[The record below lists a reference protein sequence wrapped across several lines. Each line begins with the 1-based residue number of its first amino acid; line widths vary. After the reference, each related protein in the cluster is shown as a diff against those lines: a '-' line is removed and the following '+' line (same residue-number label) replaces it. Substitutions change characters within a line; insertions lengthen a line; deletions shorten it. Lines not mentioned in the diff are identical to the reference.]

1 MAEEGNTLDSHAKVQ
16 ALFDQIAPS
25 YDQGGVPWFGPIA
38 ARLVA
43 LLAPATGERAL
54 DIGAGRGAA
63 TFPLCAAVG
72 ESGHVTAFDLSPVM
86 CDLLRAEADER
97 GITNLD
103 VRRGDGVSDPLAR
116 RRFDVAAASLVL
128 FFNPDPGRTLGG
140 WVGLVRPGG
149 RIGLTSFGPIDQA
162 WQHAEDALLRH
173 APLHLLDAR
182 TSGRQGPFAT
192 TAAMSALVAAC
203 GVTDVDCHDEPLS
216 VVLPD
221 AAAWRAWTNTLGL
234 KAVWDAVPSDQLD
247 DVMEQISD
255 ALEADRNE
263 DGALHLTQQVRYATG
278 RVL

>member
-1 MAEEGNTLDSHAKVQ
+1 MISE
-16 ALFDQIAPS
+16 
-25 YDQGGVPWFGPIA
+25 
-38 ARLVA
+38 
-43 LLAPATGERAL
+43 
-54 DIGAGRGAA
+54 
-63 TFPLCAAVG
+63 
-72 ESGHVTAFDLSPVM
+72 
-86 CDLLRAEADER
+86 
-97 GITNLD
+97 
-103 VRRGDGVSDPLAR
+103 VRVCSRLAR
-116 RRFDVAAASLVL
+116 ACTALMRSWSNLTVTVCAGFRPTVRGRPTEWKVA
-128 FFNPDPGRTLGG
+128 PGK
-140 WVGLVRPGG
+140 P
-149 RIGLTSFGPIDQA
+149 
-162 WQHAEDALLRH
+162 
-173 APLHLLDAR
+173 AR